1 MTTMVP
7 YDRYNRLARSMW
19 PFSSDWDDLF
29 KWPTE
34 MIDAGAFKMD
44 VEDAGDKYVV
54 SAHVPGVNKD
64 EIDVELNEGRLSVS
78 VDHKES
84 DEQKDKNYLHKE
96 TSEWQATRGVYLK
109 DAATAGLTAKL
120 ADGVLTVNV
129 PKQVEQAN
137 VTKVTID

>member
-1 MTTMVP
+1 MIVTTGSP
-7 YDRYNRLARSMW
+7 ALCGLSA
-19 PFSSDWDDLF
+19 PTGTTSS
-29 KWPTE
+29 
-34 MIDAGAFKMD
+34 
-44 VEDAGDKYVV
+44 
-54 SAHVPGVNKD
+54 KD